1 MPQPDHVTAL
11 DIEDRDNLDERRQK
25 YLRILQDKLG
35 FVPNVIQAYSFD
47 NAKLATFADF
57 FTDLMGGESGLSV
70 LEREMIAV
78 VVSSI
83 NRCYYCLVSHGAE
96 VRAQSG
102 DPELGEILAMN
113 YRAAELS
120 PRHRAMLDFAAKLT
134 EAAHQIEEEDRQVLR
149 DAGFSDGD
157 IWDIS
162 AVASF
167 FNMTNR
173 MASAVDMKPNKEYHV
188 QAR

>member
-1 MPQPDHVTAL
+1 MPQPDHITAL

-25 YLRILQDKLG
+25 YLRILQEKLG
-35 FVPNVIQAYSFD
+35 FVPNVIRAYSFD

-57 FTDLMGGESGLSV
+57 FSELMGGDSGLSS

-96 VRAQSG
+96 VRVQSG
-102 DPELGEILAMN
+102 DPELGELLAIN

-120 PRHRAMLDFAAKLT
+120 PRHRAMLDFAAKVT
-134 EAAHQIEEEDRQVLR
+134 EAPHRIEEADRQSLR
-149 DAGFSDGD
+149 DAGFNDGD
-157 IWDIS
+157 IWDIG

-173 MASAVDMKPNKEYHV
+173 MASAVDMMPNQEYHA
-188 QAR
+188 QGR